1 MSLNIVLLSLS
12 SDYEEWLQYYDK
24 NTLVQ
29 AWLHL
34 FNDLAED
41 DEDEEKNLGNPVKS
55 IPISHLK
62 KNIMEK
68 TTQELEGEFGITRL
82 QFKR

>member
-1 MSLNIVLLSLS
+1 M
-12 SDYEEWLQYYDK
+12 
-24 NTLVQ
+24 VQ

-41 DEDEEKNLGNPVKS
+41 DEDEEKNIGNPVKS

-68 TTQELEGEFGITRL
+68 TTQELKGEFGITKL